1 MWMLHS
7 GEFSWGW
14 RAPTSVLSNGSLTT
28 GYGGFRSYHNKDEK
42 INILEGCKVTNLL
55 WGQPAIHQGHNL
67 HHLQPKCPSF
77 INREKKETSALNLS
91 KWRIL
96 RILECGYP
104 KLWVSTPKWPNDLE
118 HLGYSHFRTPELQKN
133 LEHPWTTKVPGDHW
147 PTLSSACGCGPH
159 QVSLEMLVPPV
170 IHFDKSSMK

>member
-118 HLGYSHFRTPELQKN
+118 HLGYSHFRTPELQKKLGTSMDN
-133 LEHPWTTKVPGDHW
+133 QGARRPLANSEFSLRLRPSPGV
-147 PTLSSACGCGPH
+147 LGNVGASSDP
-159 QVSLEMLVPPV
+159 
-170 IHFDKSSMK
+170 FW